1 MFSAYHRIGENRYR
15 QRIGLDFEDF
25 SPLASAFA
33 IVLV

>member
-25 SPLASAFA
+25 SPASAFA
-33 IVLV
+33 IVRA